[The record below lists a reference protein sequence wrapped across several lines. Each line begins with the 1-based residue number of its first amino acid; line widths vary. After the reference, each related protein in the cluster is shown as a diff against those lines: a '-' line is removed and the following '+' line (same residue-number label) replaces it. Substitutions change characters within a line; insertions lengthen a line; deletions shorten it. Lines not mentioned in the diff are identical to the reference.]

1 MTMIECQELFISFLS
16 CAYPRGVIW
25 HLYISMSSDMPTTG
39 IESVGKYVF
48 VTEIVTLQLPM
59 KDKPKEKRNPARK
72 T

>member
-1 MTMIECQELFISFLS
+1 
-16 CAYPRGVIW
+16 
-25 HLYISMSSDMPTTG
+25 MPTTG